1 VSEAV
6 FQQASQDYSSA
17 VAALTELAGTLATRP
32 HPKEPCHM
40 SEPLDGEFDEA
51 ENEIQDRDD
60 FDDLPIPEDLEED
73 V

>member
-6 FQQASQDYSSA
+6 HQQTSHDYSSA
-17 VAALTELAGTLATRP
+17 AAALTELADTLARP

-51 ENEIQDRDD
+51 ENEIQDSDD